1 MKGIIYFVIALGLEV
16 LLPYKIN
23 FAIASNLWMR
33 IRRSFSTPSSCS
45 LEPLLKSTLG
55 DNPSL
60 EEDIDVRAERD
71 RVLSGGV
78 DSAVIYLRNLRKVL
92 IHSTL
97 NILIEL

>member
-1 MKGIIYFVIALGLEV
+1 
-16 LLPYKIN
+16 
-23 FAIASNLWMR
+23 MR
-33 IRRSFSTPSSCS
+33 IRRSFSTPSSYS

-60 EEDIDVRAERD
+60 EEDIDVQAERD

-92 IHSTL
+92 IHTTL